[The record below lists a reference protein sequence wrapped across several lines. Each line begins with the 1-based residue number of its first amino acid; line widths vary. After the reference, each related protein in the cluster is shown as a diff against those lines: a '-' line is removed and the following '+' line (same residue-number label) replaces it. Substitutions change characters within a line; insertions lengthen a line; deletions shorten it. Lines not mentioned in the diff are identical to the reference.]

1 MARYS
6 DGRFLVTPRTLV
18 AVHAHPDDEAIFTAG
33 ATLWAQ
39 AQGHRTVLI
48 TCTNGRLGIDPQ
60 GRGGDVAGH
69 DSKATRLTR
78 AAELIVAAEAAGID
92 RLITLDYD
100 DSGMAGWQGSDA
112 PSVFASQ
119 SVASVAERIAS
130 FLREES
136 ADVVLTYDPNGF
148 YGHPDHIMTHRATMA
163 AVEEAATVQR
173 VYYPVL
179 PHHVVSLARELGESH
194 GIAVPAWVRDARG
207 VPDGDI
213 DVTLPTASFSPRKQ
227 RSIALHASQVDNAE
241 IVGLE
246 PLRFESLFGTE
257 YYQRGWSRGEVT
269 GDQNDLFGGMK

>member
-1 MARYS
+1 MTS
-6 DGRFLVTPRTLV
+6 RTLV

-39 AQGHRTVLI
+39 AQGYRTVLI

-69 DSKATRLTR
+69 DADATRATR
-78 AAELIVAAEAAGID
+78 AAELIVAAETAGID

-100 DSGMAGWQGSDA
+100 DSGMAGWKGSDA
-112 PSVFASQ
+112 PSVFTSQ
-119 SVASVAERIAS
+119 SVASVAERIAHH
-130 FLREES
+130 LREEG

-163 AVEEAATVQR
+163 AVATSPSVQR
-173 VYYPVL
+173 VYFPVL
-179 PHHVVSLARELGESH
+179 PHHIVELARTLRESH
-194 GIAVPAWVRDARG
+194 GVAIPAWVRDARG
-207 VPDGDI
+207 VADQEI
-213 DVTLPTASFSPRKQ
+213 DVTLPTAPFSAAKQ
-227 RSIALHASQVDNAE
+227 RAIALHASQIDNAE

-257 YYQRGWSRGEVT
+257 YYQRGWSRGDVA
-269 GDQNDLFGGMK
+269 GDQNDLFGGMT

>member
-1 MARYS
+1 MARHS
-6 DGRFLVTPRTLV
+6 DGRCVVTSRTLV

-39 AQGHRTVLI
+39 AQGYRTVLL

-60 GRGGDVAGH
+60 GRGGDVVGH
-69 DSKATRLTR
+69 DSEATRARR
-78 AAELIVAAEAAGID
+78 ATELREAAVAAGID
-92 RLITLDYD
+92 RLVMLDYD
-100 DSGMAGWQGSDA
+100 DSGMAGWPGSDA
-112 PSVFASQ
+112 PAVFTSQ
-119 SVASVAERIAS
+119 RVASVAERIAAL
-130 FLREES
+130 LREES
-136 ADVVLTYDPNGF
+136 AEVVLTYDPNGF

-163 AVEEAATVQR
+163 AVQDAPTVQR

-179 PHHVVSLARELGESH
+179 PHHVVALARELGESH
-194 GIAVPAWVRDARG
+194 GIAVPAWVRDAQG
-207 VPDGDI
+207 VADSDI

-227 RSIALHASQVDNAE
+227 LAIALHASQIDNAE

-269 GDQNDLFGGMK
+269 GDQNDLFGGMT